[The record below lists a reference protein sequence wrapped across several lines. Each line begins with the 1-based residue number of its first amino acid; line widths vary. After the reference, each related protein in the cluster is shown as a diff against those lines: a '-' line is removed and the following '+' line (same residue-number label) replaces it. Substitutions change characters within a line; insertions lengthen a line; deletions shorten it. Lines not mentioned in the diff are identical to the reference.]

1 MVFVRSGDVLY
12 MTANVAHTLD
22 NTTPSLPVDRKDW
35 AMDSVASCSS
45 GGGFKPLDPK
55 EACYKQTLSSQR

>member
-1 MVFVRSGDVLY
+1 